1 MLTATSADIALL
13 NSGTLRSDRVHPKG
27 EFRIR
32 DLLSIL
38 PFPDL
43 LVVIEVSGWLSSC
56 IGKALLLSL
65 QGKMLQCTMRE
76 ED

>member
-1 MLTATSADIALL
+1 MLTATNADIALL

-43 LVVIEVSGWLSSC
+43 LVVIEVSGWLSC
-56 IGKALLLSL
+56 
-65 QGKMLQCTMRE
+65 
-76 ED
+76 

>member
-1 MLTATSADIALL
+1 MLTATNADIALL

-43 LVVIEVSGWLSSC
+43 LVVIEVSGWLSCSTT
-56 IGKALLLSL
+56 AVAARQDASV
-65 QGKMLQCTMRE
+65 
-76 ED
+76 